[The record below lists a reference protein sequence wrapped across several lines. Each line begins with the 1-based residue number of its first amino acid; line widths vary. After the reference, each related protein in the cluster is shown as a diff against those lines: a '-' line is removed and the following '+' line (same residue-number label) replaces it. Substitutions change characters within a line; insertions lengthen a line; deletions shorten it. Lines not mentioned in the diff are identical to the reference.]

1 MPTIKFHKV
10 AAVVVLIATAAWVA
24 TGEFS
29 SVGSAADEA
38 APSPIETER
47 PKTVHTVGVV
57 TPPRIMHSRAIQV
70 AGHTEADKRSTLATR
85 AAGIIEELPIRQG
98 GRVEAGDLVVKLESE
113 GKEAAVDTARALLS
127 QREAELTA
135 AERLAKNGTLP
146 KLQLDNAR
154 SALAAAKSQLEAAI
168 ADLDRTRL
176 RAPFS
181 GVVDSVNV
189 ELGAS
194 VASGAAVAVILS
206 LDPVL
211 AKGEISERDLA
222 HVKVGDKADVKL
234 VSDDVVQGTV
244 RYISRDATA
253 ATRTFPVEV
262 AVPNA
267 DAAIPA
273 GMTAEITLRAAPVDS
288 VLLPRSVITLSD
300 NGDIGVRAVDKDNK
314 VVFYPIDIVD
324 DTPRGLILGGIPA
337 DVRIIV
343 AGQELTTEGEEV
355 KAVEADAETIRKLVG
370 EAAAGSQ

>member
-1 MPTIKFHKV
+1 MP
-10 AAVVVLIATAAWVA
+10 
-24 TGEFS
+24 
-29 SVGSAADEA
+29 SVGIWSVCD
-38 APSPIETER
+38 SGSTKR
-47 PKTVHTVGVV
+47 KLVFFH
-57 TPPRIMHSRAIQV
+57 V
-70 AGHTEADKRSTLATR
+70 A
-85 AAGIIEELPIRQG
+85 
-98 GRVEAGDLVVKLESE
+98 V
-113 GKEAAVDTARALLS
+113 
-127 QREAELTA
+127 LT
-135 AERLAKNGTLP
+135 T
-146 KLQLDNAR
+146 
-154 SALAAAKSQLEAAI
+154 
-168 ADLDRTRL
+168 
-176 RAPFS
+176 PFS

-194 VASGAAVAVILS
+194 VASGAAVAVILG

>member
-1 MPTIKFHKV
+1 MERHYIG
-10 AAVVVLIATAAWVA
+10 LLE
-24 TGEFS
+24 EFL
-29 SVGSAADEA
+29 
-38 APSPIETER
+38 ER
-47 PKTVHTVGVV
+47 
-57 TPPRIMHSRAIQV
+57 
-70 AGHTEADKRSTLATR
+70 
-85 AAGIIEELPIRQG
+85 
-98 GRVEAGDLVVKLESE
+98 
-113 GKEAAVDTARALLS
+113 
-127 QREAELTA
+127 
-135 AERLAKNGTLP
+135 
-146 KLQLDNAR
+146 
-154 SALAAAKSQLEAAI
+154 
-168 ADLDRTRL
+168 
-176 RAPFS
+176 
-181 GVVDSVNV
+181 
-189 ELGAS
+189 
-194 VASGAAVAVILS
+194 
-206 LDPVL
+206 
-211 AKGEISERDLA
+211 
-222 HVKVGDKADVKL
+222 DKADVKL